1 MCSLEVNCK
10 EKGAHTMN
18 TISENSLELLLLD
31 SSNLLNAI
39 RNRFDMS
46 GAYYITNPDKA
57 REWIDSE
64 YDIIGAAVNTSA
76 DIIQLLAELYENG
89 NIKVEVRNLP

>member
-1 MCSLEVNCK
+1 MS
-10 EKGAHTMN
+10 
-18 TISENSLELLLLD
+18 TISENNLELLLLD

-46 GAYYITNPDKA
+46 GVYYISHPDKG
-57 REWIDSE
+57 REWIESE

-76 DIIQLLAELYENG
+76 DIITLLAELYENG
-89 NIKVEVRNLP
+89 NIKVKVKDMP

>member
-1 MCSLEVNCK
+1 MS
-10 EKGAHTMN
+10 
-18 TISENSLELLLLD
+18 TISENNLELLLLD

-46 GAYYITNPDKA
+46 GAYYISHPDEG
-57 REWIDSE
+57 REWIAIE

-76 DIIQLLAELYENG
+76 DIITLLAELYENG